1 MNQNRCWPGVPNKYS
16 TRPASSVTRPK
27 SIATVVV
34 VLSGVSER
42 SSTPSLTDV
51 MTASVVSGVIS
62 DTEPTNVV
70 LPAPNPP
77 ATTILTDVTAAS
89 VSTPAVAL
97 ELPKSTKHPFEKV
110 EIWPTVHV
118 IRLVHPDQ
126 SLHRHVPDQDA
137 GDSQRHS
144 QHRGDLGNRPPIAAV
159 PENRLAFRT
168 QYGKVASLVM

>member
-34 VLSGVSER
+34 VLSGVCDR

-62 DTEPTNVV
+62 ETEPTNVV
-70 LPAPNPP
+70 LPAPKPP

-89 VSTPAVAL
+89 ASRPEAVL
-97 ELPKSTKHPFEKV
+97 ELPKSTKHPFKKV
-110 EIWPTVHV
+110 EVRPTVHMV
-118 IRLVHPDQ
+118 RLVDPDQ
-126 SLHRHVPDQDA
+126 PLNRHVPDQDT
-137 GDSQRHS
+137 GDPQRHP
-144 QHRGDLGNRPPIAAV
+144 QDRGDFGNRAP
-159 PENRLAFRT
+159 
-168 QYGKVASLVM
+168 